1 MKKIK
6 QIPHPQLSD
15 ARRLTP
21 MEMNNL
27 HFHLKDSHSHVTDSP
42 KPGK

>member
-1 MKKIK
+1 MK
-6 QIPHPQLSD
+6 QIKRPVLPE

-27 HFHLKDSHSHVTDSP
+27 HFRPADGHTPIPQKR
-42 KPGK
+42 

>member
-1 MKKIK
+1 MKT
-6 QIPHPQLSD
+6 IPKVNIAD

-27 HFHLKDSHSHVTDSP
+27 QFKRDDSHSPLPP
-42 KPGK
+42 KKDK